1 MARFNYTEKDTSS
14 SGFSEERERGACGTN
29 HCKCTGRRP
38 SRELA
43 MKIVHM
49 SNGMVEVIP
58 AVFLL
63 REVTP
68 KGRKSVLT
76 NG

>member
-1 MARFNYTEKDTSS
+1 
-14 SGFSEERERGACGTN
+14 
-29 HCKCTGRRP
+29 
-38 SRELA
+38 